1 MMRASSQAIHASLGP
16 LRRFVG
22 PSLALIAPMRTALVC
37 FLEGCFPTK
46 VRSGLNGS
54 HYSYS

>member
-1 MMRASSQAIHASLGP
+1 MMTASSQAIHASLGP

-37 FLEGCFPTK
+37 FPTK
-46 VRSGLNGS
+46 VRTGLNGS
-54 HYSYS
+54 HYSYSCLGI